1 MQMGQ
6 MRIGDDDEESMMK
19 GRRSGS
25 DVGEGNED
33 GDDDADNDADDDE
46 RCKAVR
52 S

>member
-6 MRIGDDDEESMMK
+6 MRVGDDDEESMMK
-19 GRRSGS
+19 GRRSGP
-25 DVGEGNED
+25 DVGEENED
-33 GDDDADNDADDDE
+33 GNDAGDDDE